1 MTSILIP
8 CFICFFNWTA
18 KKNRIHASCVC
29 ITSTKMGAIEII
41 TLFMEVIFNA
51 NGFILNSIIVSF
63 RISLYSIFLI
73 MLSKVLFLTEKC
85 QENSHSFQSAVIICL
100 FNLQLITDFSLLYC
114 WLLKD
119 KDHIIKVI
127 HFQRHACD
135 WIKSVNNNNHN
146 SERNFCSQSNSR
158 SFSTLYKLL

>member
-1 MTSILIP
+1 
-8 CFICFFNWTA
+8 
-18 KKNRIHASCVC
+18 
-29 ITSTKMGAIEII
+29 
-41 TLFMEVIFNA
+41 MEVIFNA
-51 NGFILNSIIVSF
+51 NGSILNSIIVSF
-63 RISLYSIFLI
+63 RISLYSIFL
-73 MLSKVLFLTEKC
+73 MLCKVLFLTEKC

-146 SERNFCSQSNSR
+146 SERNFRSQSNSR
-158 SFSTLYKLL
+158 SSVPYINYCNKFLIYSSGQTVQGVRSYQGIFVIED

>member
-1 MTSILIP
+1 
-8 CFICFFNWTA
+8 
-18 KKNRIHASCVC
+18 
-29 ITSTKMGAIEII
+29 MGAIEII

-63 RISLYSIFLI
+63 RISLYSIFL

-100 FNLQLITDFSLLYC
+100 FNLLLITDFSLLYC

-127 HFQRHACD
+127 PFQRHACD

-146 SERNFCSQSNSR
+146 SERNFRSQSNSR
-158 SFSTLYKLL
+158 SSVPYISYCNKFLIYSSGQTVQGVRSYQGIFVIED